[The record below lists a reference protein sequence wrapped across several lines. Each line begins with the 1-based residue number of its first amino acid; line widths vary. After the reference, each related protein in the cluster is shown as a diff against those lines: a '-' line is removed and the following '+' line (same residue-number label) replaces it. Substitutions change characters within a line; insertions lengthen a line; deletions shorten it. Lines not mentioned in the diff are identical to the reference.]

1 MSMEI
6 FRAFP
11 SSANCCRSL
20 QTCTAFY
27 VIKKKWKHW
36 VLLRQAFANPE
47 DALRHG
53 GLVYHRTDPD
63 VERSRRAHR
72 NDMENIFPFLF
83 LGAIYSLMEPNLH
96 IAHVHFLVFFVAR
109 VVHSV
114 AYLFALKAPTRSLA
128 YIIGQIPCVSIAL
141 QILVNIAAVW

>member
-1 MSMEI
+1 MGSGVFACFSFYSTLLVLKMY
-6 FRAFP
+6 
-11 SSANCCRSL
+11 SL
-20 QTCTAFY
+20 A
-27 VIKKKWKHW
+27 VITGQ
-36 VLLRQAFANPE
+36 LRLRRKAFANPE